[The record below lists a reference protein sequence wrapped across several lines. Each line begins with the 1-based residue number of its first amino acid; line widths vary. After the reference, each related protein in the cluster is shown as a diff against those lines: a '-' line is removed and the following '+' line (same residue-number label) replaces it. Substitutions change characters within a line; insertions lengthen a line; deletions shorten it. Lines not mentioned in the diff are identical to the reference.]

1 MKRIVGLIAKR
12 FVMFVNQGDAA
23 VASFFRDPLRAVC
36 GAALGTITIAGAWTA
51 SREAGVH
58 LAVSLAVGL
67 VLWAGVLRY
76 AVAGVWALCRRGGAA
91 P

>member
-36 GAALGTITIAGAWTA
+36 GAALGTLTIAGAWT
-51 SREAGVH
+51 RQEAGVH
-58 LAVSLAVGL
+58 LAVSLAAGL
-67 VLWAGVLRY
+67 VLWAGVVRY
-76 AVAGVWALCRRGGAA
+76 AVAGVWGLCRRGGAA

>member
-1 MKRIVGLIAKR
+1 MKRIVGLVAKR
-12 FVMFVNQGDAA
+12 FVMFVNQGDVA
-23 VASFFRDPLRAVC
+23 VAAFFRDPLRAVC
-36 GAALGTITIAGAWTA
+36 GAALGTLTIAGAWT
-51 SREAGVH
+51 RQEAGVH
-58 LAVSLAVGL
+58 LAVSLAAGL

>member
-12 FVMFVNQGDAA
+12 FVMFVNQGDVA
-23 VASFFRDPLRAVC
+23 VAAFFRDPLRAVC
-36 GAALGTITIAGAWTA
+36 GAALGTLTIAGAWT
-51 SREAGVH
+51 RQEAGVH
-58 LAVSLAVGL
+58 LAVSLAAGL

-76 AVAGVWALCRRGGAA
+76 AVAGVWGLCRRGGAA